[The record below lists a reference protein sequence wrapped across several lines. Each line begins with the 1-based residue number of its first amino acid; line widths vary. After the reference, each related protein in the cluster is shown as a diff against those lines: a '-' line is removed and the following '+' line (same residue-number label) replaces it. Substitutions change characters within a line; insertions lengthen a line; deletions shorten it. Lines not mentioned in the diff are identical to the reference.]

1 MPSVFDT
8 TMFNVPSDVTSD
20 EEEKC
25 GEACW
30 KLNPMGPEMTQTLM
44 GELVLCPHTD
54 AGAGNYNPWP
64 SSHFSTTTLYYEKG
78 E

>member
-44 GELVLCPHTD
+44 GELV
-54 AGAGNYNPWP
+54 
-64 SSHFSTTTLYYEKG
+64 
-78 E
+78 